1 MNSIPEDFE
10 GAGAGGSRTKVST
23 AVRTVNGFCESSFS
37 YAVGTESCGLKNK
50 MMDGGVERREVQAG
64 FPNSVGK
71 GRGKI
76 RVVANAVEN
85 LKYIRILYIIHTQA
99 C

>member
-1 MNSIPEDFE
+1 M
-10 GAGAGGSRTKVST
+10 ST
-23 AVRTVNGFCESSFS
+23 AVRIVNGFCESSFS
-37 YAVGTESCGLKNK
+37 YAVGTEGCGLKNK
-50 MMDGGVERREVQAG
+50 MMDGGIERQEVQAG

-85 LKYIRILYIIHTQA
+85 LKYIRILYIIHTQVLNLHFVDVTHHQGSTNKA
-99 C
+99 Q